1 MVEMI
6 EEDVYQDMDTRS
18 LRSVKSYHSG
28 RSVRSCHSCAPEPQP
43 ICAIS
48 GGGPMS
54 VNDAGS
60 TYYAALGRPFAVAFN
75 DNTFS
80 AVGYATNDAGLYNR
94 TGRKSLCGDEE
105 IQVVMN
111 GRGSCGSVYSDCGY
125 HSGAS
130 NKYAMRYNDRTFND
144 YSSMPRYDRIHHY
157 N

>member
-1 MVEMI
+1 MIEVI
-6 EEDVYQDMDTRS
+6 EEDVYNDVDTRS
-18 LRSVKSYHSG
+18 IRSMKSI
-28 RSVRSCHSCAPEPQP
+28 HSCRSGASQP
-43 ICAIS
+43 VFAVS
-48 GGGPMS
+48 GGPMS

-80 AVGYATNDAGLYNR
+80 AVGYATNDSGLYNR
-94 TGRKSLCGDEE
+94 TGQRSLCGDEE

-125 HSGAS
+125 HSGS
-130 NKYAMRYNDRTFND
+130 TNKYAMRYNDRTFNT